1 MLELDLLTLAVLLA
15 LSAFFSG
22 VETALV
28 SIDRVRARQL
38 AKKGSKEA
46 SLLEEFQANPYN
58 MLSAI
63 LIGNNVVNIASTA
76 IATNIAIQ
84 LFQSHAIGIAIGVM
98 TFLILVFGEITPKS
112 IAVQNAEFIT
122 LIVIRPIKLLSIA
135 LSPLI
140 WLLGS
145 VRKIIMRIIGTK
157 EPEPMTEQ
165 DVKTMVTI
173 GAEVGAIDKEEREMI
188 HRIFKFDDIEVE
200 QVMTP
205 RVEMKALPAKT
216 KLKDIKKLLAKTPYS
231 RIPVYKKELDNI
243 IGIFYVKDAWEHIGG
258 QMNITLEK
266 FVKPAIFV
274 PKTKKID
281 KLLAQFQREHIHMAI
296 VVGDYGGV
304 LGLVTLEDLLEEIVG
319 EIVDESDPVY
329 TINKAGKNKH
339 EVNGR
344 ISLEQVNKA
353 LGTTLKS
360 SEYDTLSGF
369 MIEKFDRL
377 PKQNEK
383 LKVGKHTLVA
393 TRVRAPKILMIT
405 ILKNQ

>member
-1 MLELDLLTLAVLLA
+1 
-15 LSAFFSG
+15 
-22 VETALV
+22 
-28 SIDRVRARQL
+28 
-38 AKKGSKEA
+38 
-46 SLLEEFQANPYN
+46 
-58 MLSAI
+58 
-63 LIGNNVVNIASTA
+63 
-76 IATNIAIQ
+76 
-84 LFQSHAIGIAIGVM
+84 
-98 TFLILVFGEITPKS
+98 
-112 IAVQNAEFIT
+112 
-122 LIVIRPIKLLSIA
+122 VIRPIKLLSII
-135 LSPLI
+135 LSPVI

-173 GAEVGAIDKEEREMI
+173 GAEVGAIEKEEREMI

-231 RIPVYKKELDNI
+231 RIPVYKEELDNV
-243 IGIFYVKDAWEHIGG
+243 IGIFYVKDAWGHIGG

-281 KLLAQFQREHIHMAI
+281 KLLAQFQREHIHMAV

-383 LKVGKHTLVA
+383 LKVGKHTLIA